1 MRIAHIS
8 DLHISASHKRT
19 NIRNTKYLLNYI
31 AKNSFDHLII
41 TGDVTDNATSKD
53 FDILRNLLDRAGL
66 LDNDKLTMVIGNHD
80 IFGGVQKPEDIFNFP
95 GKCLYTN
102 YKQKVLDFHTNFIEA
117 FWNTYHPIENEIFPF
132 VKDLGE
138 IILIGLNSVD
148 HYSKIK
154 NPFASNGRI
163 SKKQYEGLDR
173 IFSMEE
179 YKHKVKIVCVH
190 HHFYKEPLCNSNPN
204 LSLLERIEKQTMK
217 LRGKKRFFNLLNNN
231 DVKLVLHGHL
241 HETCEYTKKKLKFL
255 NAGATIN
262 SKIPDNL
269 IINDIDISDGH
280 ISINTLEL
288 TYPNI
293 RLLKKQ
299 EFDESLTSI
308 AV

>member
-31 AKNSFDHLII
+31 ANNSFDHLII
-41 TGDVTDNATSKD
+41 TGDLTENATGKD
-53 FDILRNLLDRAGL
+53 FEIMRNLLNKAGL

-80 IFGGVQKPEDIFNFP
+80 IFGGVQKPEDIFGFP
-95 GKCLYTN
+95 RKCLHTN
-102 YKQKVLDFHTNFIEA
+102 YKAKVEDFRINFIEA
-117 FWNTYHPIENEIFPF
+117 FWNTYHPFDGELFPF
-132 VKDLGE
+132 AKDLGK

-163 SKKQYEGLDR
+163 NKRQLEGLEK
-173 IFSMEE
+173 IFSMDE
-179 YKHKVKIVCVH
+179 YKHKMKIICVH

-217 LRGKKRFFNLLNNN
+217 LRGKKRFIKLLNNN
-231 DVKLVLHGHL
+231 NVKLILHGHL
-241 HETCEYTKKKLKFL
+241 HENCEYIKKGIKFL

-269 IINDIDISDGH
+269 FINDIDISAGH
-280 ISINTLEL
+280 ISINVHEL
-288 TYPNI
+288 TYPNV